1 MIQDIRPHRFQNE
14 YRIKAIA
21 NEDYV
26 LFYQKNG
33 IWMKTCNDTI
43 QLPMYKELK
52 ELFDNHLNYR
62 YLFDI
67 DGESYFL
74 GEPCESDGSGNMIHN
89 NINLLDRQIE
99 LLQQLGYHLEENRI
113 YRHYQPM
120 WKAFACAVGEHLA
133 RWYQGHQYCGF
144 CGSHLQ
150 DHEAQRALVCN
161 NCGKT
166 IYPTISPCVI
176 VAITDA
182 DRILLTRYAHGAYR
196 NYALVAGYAEI
207 GETIEETVHRE
218 VYEETG
224 LKVKNLRYYKSQ
236 PWSFTDTLLF
246 GFFADL
252 DGSDQVTLQEDELS
266 EAIWCHRSEIPVSS
280 VKLSLTSEMIEV
292 FKNQAESI

>member
-1 MIQDIRPHRFQNE
+1 MIQDIKPHRFLNE
-14 YRIKAIA
+14 YRIKAIDK
-21 NEDYV
+21 EDFV
-26 LFYQKNG
+26 LIYQKNG
-33 IWMKTCNDTI
+33 IWMKNYNDTI
-43 QLPMYKELK
+43 QLPIYKELK
-52 ELFDNHLNYR
+52 ETLGEELNYR

-67 DGESYFL
+67 DGEAYFL
-74 GEPCESDGSGNMIHN
+74 GEPFKDGNMIHN
-89 NINLLDRQIE
+89 NIDLLDHHIE
-99 LLQQLGYHLEENRI
+99 SLQQLGYHLEENRI

-133 RWYQGHQYCGF
+133 RWYQGNQFCGV

-150 DHEAQRALVCN
+150 DHGAQRALVCK

-166 IYPTISPCVI
+166 VYPTISPCVI
-176 VAITDA
+176 VAITDG
-182 DRILLTRYAHGAYR
+182 DRILLTRYARGAYR

-224 LKVKNLRYYKSQ
+224 LRVKNLRYYKSQ

-246 GFFADL
+246 GFFAEL

-266 EAIWCHRSEIPVSS
+266 EAIWLHRSEIPVSS

-292 FKNQAESI
+292 FINQVKSI